1 MSVIIMRNTFLF
13 ITTLLCW
20 SPTWYIIKFQLG
32 YIDPLISVF
41 YRITLAAAILFF
53 ILILTKKSLRFNMNQ
68 HLWFSM
74 LGLCLFSFNY
84 IFFYLA
90 NTYLIS
96 GVVTIAF
103 STNLIFNIV
112 GEKIIYKVNASAS
125 TWMAALFGL
134 IGILIIFNNEIFHF
148 NPNDKTHI
156 GIALSFVATFF
167 WSCGNMI
174 HIRNAKNKLPFF
186 PSIAYA
192 MLYGSILTLVAA
204 KVRGAEILFE
214 FSFAYISALLFLSIF
229 GTVVAFYLYL
239 TLLNNIGPGRA
250 GYVGVLMPVLALLIS
265 THFENLEWSNNLII
279 GLPILIAGS
288 VLILNQKAKLA
299 S

>member
-1 MSVIIMRNTFLF
+1 MRNTFLF
-13 ITTLLCW
+13 IATLLCW

-41 YRITLAAAILFF
+41 YRIALAAVILFF
-53 ILILTKKSLRFNMNQ
+53 ILILTKKSLRFNLNQ

-103 STNLIFNIV
+103 SINLIFNIV

-125 TWMAALFGL
+125 TWIAALFGL

-186 PSIAYA
+186 PQ
-192 MLYGSILTLVAA
+192 LHTQCFTEVFLPW
-204 KVRGAEILFE
+204 
-214 FSFAYISALLFLSIF
+214 LL
-229 GTVVAFYLYL
+229 
-239 TLLNNIGPGRA
+239 P
-250 GYVGVLMPVLALLIS
+250 
-265 THFENLEWSNNLII
+265 
-279 GLPILIAGS
+279 
-288 VLILNQKAKLA
+288 K
-299 S
+299 